1 VLWRCWLGGRKGIR
15 PVENWAVGCWR
26 GYLSGARCRLKC
38 IWSSGCH
45 CHSLSLA
52 SGKSRLVL
60 PFWYRLTRVVPDKGP
75 LKGCVC
81 VYLLTYLLT
90 DRRRQFTLCIRH
102 RQSVRVADA
111 LCRCRMARRSLQSR
125 SDTSPRAQR
134 QPARP
139 CPVSATNCPSL
150 AIIAKFHYTD
160 PTGPARTFLRR
171 NSVGSV
177 RVADK
182 VRAGPVGSV

>member
-1 VLWRCWLGGRKGIR
+1 MLRRCWLGDRKGIR

-38 IWSSGCH
+38 IWPSGCH

-81 VYLLTYLLT
+81 VLTYLLTNLLT

-111 LCRCRMARRSLQSR
+111 LCRCRMARHSLQSR
-125 SDTSPRAQR
+125 SDTSPRAR
-134 QPARP
+134 QPA
-139 CPVSATNCPSL
+139 S
-150 AIIAKFHYTD
+150 
-160 PTGPARTFLRR
+160 PALSRLCDELPITRD
-171 NSVGSV
+171 NS
-177 RVADK
+177 
-182 VRAGPVGSV
+182 

>member
-81 VYLLTYLLT
+81 VLTYLLT
-90 DRRRQFTLCIRH
+90 YWSTSPIH
-102 RQSVRVADA
+102 PMYTPPSVS
-111 LCRCRMARRSLQSR
+111 ARRGRIVQMPHRSAFIAIAFRHVAPCTAPASPALSR
-125 SDTSPRAQR
+125 LCDELPITR
-134 QPARP
+134 
-139 CPVSATNCPSL
+139 
-150 AIIAKFHYTD
+150 D
-160 PTGPARTFLRR
+160 
-171 NSVGSV
+171 NS
-177 RVADK
+177 
-182 VRAGPVGSV
+182 